1 VRLIILGEGEAGYET
16 ALAIAARK
24 YPTKFA
30 YRRTYD
36 EPLAHLIE
44 AGVDVTLIPSQIE
57 PSGLSAMYSLKYG
70 ALPVARATGG
80 IQEIIEDYDP
90 TMDTG
95 FGFLCYEKTP
105 DAFWDSMKRA
115 RDVFHDKATWTTLME
130 RAMARDFS
138 WTEAAERYENIY
150 TELATAGQRKAAA

>member
-1 VRLIILGEGEAGYET
+1 MPLLDRLRSDDVRLISLGEGDPGYET

-90 TMDTG
+90 TMDAG

-115 RDVFHDKATWTTLME
+115 REVFHDNATWTTLIE

-138 WTEAAERYENIY
+138 WSEAADSSESNY
-150 TELATAGQRKAAA
+150 A